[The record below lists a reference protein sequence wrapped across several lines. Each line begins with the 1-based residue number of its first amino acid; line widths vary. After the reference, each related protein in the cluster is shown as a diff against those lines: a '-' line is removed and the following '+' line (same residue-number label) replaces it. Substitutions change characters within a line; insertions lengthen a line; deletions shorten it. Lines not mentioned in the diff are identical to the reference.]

1 MKIVVMIPARYGST
15 RFEGKPL
22 AKIFGKP
29 MIQCVYERAAGAEMV
44 DEVVVA
50 TDDDRIYRTVTGFG
64 GRAMM
69 TAPGNRSGTD
79 RIAEAAGKMQLAE
92 ADIVV
97 NIQGDQPLFHPSG
110 IGQVA
115 APLME
120 DPELPMSTL
129 AFRIVDPVEITN
141 PKDVKVTF
149 DRRGNALYFSRS
161 PIPFGRDPD
170 TVFDTYKHL
179 GIYAYT
185 KRFLDI
191 FRNLP
196 DGRLEHIEKL
206 EQLRALEYGYPIR
219 VVITEHD
226 SPEVDIPQD
235 IHRIEGRA

>member
-69 TAPGNRSGTD
+69 TAPENRSGTD